1 MKKVLINLALI
12 IIGFV
17 IYFLQ
22 ADFFNWFSIGG
33 IRPNLFVIYILF
45 IGLFGNRSMGI
56 VYGAVWGI
64 FLDLIYKTNVG
75 INLIGLVLIGVI
87 AILFNKNFSKDS
99 RITVMFM
106 VFGTTIIFEVITYFI
121 TYMLYSINVEVLSFI
136 KILIVEII
144 YNILVTIII
153 YPLMQKFG
161 YYMENEYKGNKILT
175 RYFKD
180 FNRLQKFEIKRFIV

>member
-12 IIGFV
+12 LIGFV

-22 ADFFNWFSIGG
+22 ANFFSWFSIGG

-99 RITVMFM
+99 RITVLLMGI
-106 VFGTTIIFEVITYFI
+106 VCTIIYEVLVCIMQYFI
-121 TYMLYSINVEVLSFI
+121 LETN
-136 KILIVEII
+136 VEII
-144 YNILVTIII
+144 EFLKILVIEVIYNVLIIIII
-153 YPLMQKFG
+153 YPLMKFTG
-161 YYMENEYKGNKILT
+161 YEIEDELKGDKIFT
-175 RYFKD
+175 RYF
-180 FNRLQKFEIKRFIV
+180 

>member
-12 IIGFV
+12 LIGFV

-22 ADFFNWFSIGG
+22 ANFFSWFSIGG

-75 INLIGLVLIGVI
+75 
-87 AILFNKNFSKDS
+87 
-99 RITVMFM
+99 ITVMFM

-175 RYFKD
+175 RYF
-180 FNRLQKFEIKRFIV
+180 